1 MSPRI
6 GVPLFPSLDGNC
18 IRLAGAVKAQPQG
31 DQPSAARDFFRAL
44 MVVRRA
50 ATSAFHGRL
59 AILGEPETTN
69 QRAQHRAYQLLRNKL
84 GGPVLKTK
92 RRLTGYD

>member
-1 MSPRI
+1 MRD
-6 GVPLFPSLDGNC
+6 PL
-18 IRLAGAVKAQPQG
+18 
-31 DQPSAARDFFRAL
+31 RAL
-44 MVVRRA
+44 VVVCRVV
-50 ATSAFHGRL
+50 TSAFHTRL

-69 QRAQHRAYQLLRNKL
+69 QRAQHKAYQLLRNRL